1 MMCTLRLMQ
10 SPGEFIASAQGR
22 FLPVP
27 WGGEL
32 VVQVMTLW
40 VVAFYLLGC
49 FVVPIALDLLD
60 LERDDLSSRGQA
72 SLSSFQSVAQPTRG
86 LCQSLSLVLILCLS
100 CLVPIA
106 LNCHTNSRE
115 AQLRSHQS
123 AQQCVAVAYRL
134 GHCLSRRC
142 CTCCWMWARRA

>member
-1 MMCTLRLMQ
+1 MQ
-10 SPGEFIASAQGR
+10 AGCRHPPSTHPGPHHPDPDPRATALIMAQGR

-60 LERDDLSSRGQA
+60 LERDDLSSRGQVGA
-72 SLSSFQSVAQPTRG
+72 P
-86 LCQSLSLVLILCLS
+86 
-100 CLVPIA
+100 
-106 LNCHTNSRE
+106 
-115 AQLRSHQS
+115 
-123 AQQCVAVAYRL
+123 AVAEAVM
-134 GHCLSRRC
+134 
-142 CTCCWMWARRA
+142 WMRM